1 MLFLSRTTK
10 KYIYIFKISGII
22 TLFSFVVEFL
32 FPFIKNLHEIP
43 NLVGVFIFRFIH
55 FAVFIYFSTFIFFK
69 REPNLPSHTREKPLH
84 IKLTF
89 LAEASQKPKMNFL
102 ERSVEKID
110 VVFYLFLV
118 ILMEISW
125 KFYDFC
131 PATYYELKMYEVNEK
146 NYHTTFHPALFSIF
160 RGYSD
165 YIIYVTGFAMTV
177 NVIYILYNEQWITI
191 PIKIIYLFIFSYLL
205 FSTIIQHRSNLFTF

>member
-22 TLFSFVVEFL
+22 TLFSFVVEFI

-43 NLVGVFIFRFIH
+43 HLVGVFIFRFIH

-69 REPNLPSHTREKPLH
+69 GEPNMPLYAKEKPLH
-84 IKLTF
+84 I
-89 LAEASQKPKMNFL
+89 
-102 ERSVEKID
+102 KID

-165 YIIYVTGFAMTV
+165 YIIYVTGFAMAV

-205 FSTIIQHRSNLFTF
+205 FSTIIQHRSNLFTFCMASL

>member
-32 FPFIKNLHEIP
+32 FPFIKKLHEIP
-43 NLVGVFIFRFIH
+43 HLVGVFIFRFIH
-55 FAVFIYFSTFIFFK
+55 FAVFIYFSTFIFFNLPSQATENPYK
-69 REPNLPSHTREKPLH
+69 REPNLPSHTKEKPLH
-84 IKLTF
+84 I
-89 LAEASQKPKMNFL
+89 
-102 ERSVEKID
+102 KID

-146 NYHTTFHPALFSIF
+146 NYDTTFHPALFSIF

-205 FSTIIQHRSNLFTF
+205 FSTIIQHRSNLFTCFMEREVEK